1 MNQGDVI
8 QNRYAGSS
16 KKGRRRGFEE
26 VPIFV
31 QRTSASPMTAV
42 CITTV
47 SFTSRIG
54 VTNKALSTT
63 ISADLRRNPT

>member
-26 VPIFV
+26 VPIL
-31 QRTSASPMTAV
+31 RAEN
-42 CITTV
+42 IG
-47 SFTSRIG
+47 FTDHRGLHDDSVVYIANRG
-54 VTNKALSTT
+54 
-63 ISADLRRNPT
+63 DQ